1 MKKRLF
7 VGMMMVCLA
16 FLCMPVTA
24 LAEEQASDEAQ
35 VTVSPKK
42 AKKILRKALTNEN

>member
-7 VGMMMVCLA
+7 VGIVMVCLV

-24 LAEEQASDEAQ
+24 LAEEQASDEVQ
-35 VTVSPKK
+35 IIVSPKK
-42 AKKILRKALTNEN
+42 AKK